1 MYIFAFPMQHKKTRS
16 MKFTKM
22 HGTGNDYIYV
32 NGLVETIENP
42 AEFAIQYS
50 DWHKGIGSDGLVMI
64 LASETCDFRM
74 RMFNADGSESEM
86 CGNASRCIGKYVY
99 DKGLTNK
106 TTLTLETLAGVKA
119 LQLFIGA
126 DQKVEK
132 VTVDMGEPILDA
144 ALIPVTSD
152 KNRVINEPLAFNSE
166 IQYNI
171 TTVSMGNPHAVI
183 FTTDI
188 LQLDLPKIGPVIE
201 NATIFPRR
209 TNTEFIEVL
218 TQNISGLKNG
228 KFCIFGRDE
237 ISNAIILR
245 NNEYIKIFDD
255 LKNID
260 SCNIAYIANDKQK
273 MFKFVGHSFRD
284 LRILTIATFSDF
296 SLSENGMIEIQLGR
310 RNFEIIVN
318 KKTLKANSF
327 MLKPLINSYVIN

>member
-1 MYIFAFPMQHKKTRS
+1 

-218 TQNISGLKNG
+218 TNNHVKMRVWERGSGETMACGTGACASVVAGVLNGLISRRTTVELLGG
-228 KFCIFGRDE
+228 E
-237 ISNAIILR
+237 
-245 NNEYIKIFDD
+245 
-255 LKNID
+255 
-260 SCNIAYIANDKQK
+260 
-273 MFKFVGHSFRD
+273 
-284 LRILTIATFSDF
+284 LTIEWKEEDNHVYLTGGATTVF
-296 SLSENGMIEIQLGR
+296 EGEI
-310 RNFEIIVN
+310 
-318 KKTLKANSF
+318 
-327 MLKPLINSYVIN
+327 

>member
-1 MYIFAFPMQHKKTRS
+1 

-50 DWHKGIGSDGLVMI
+50 DRHKGIGSDGLVMI

-106 TTLTLETLAGVKA
+106 TTLTLETLAGVKV
-119 LQLFIGA
+119 LQLFIGV

-166 IQYNI
+166 IRYNI

-218 TQNISGLKNG
+218 TNNHVKMPVWERGCAETTACGTGACASVVAGVLNGLISRRTTVELLGG
-228 KFCIFGRDE
+228 E
-237 ISNAIILR
+237 
-245 NNEYIKIFDD
+245 
-255 LKNID
+255 
-260 SCNIAYIANDKQK
+260 
-273 MFKFVGHSFRD
+273 
-284 LRILTIATFSDF
+284 LTIEWKEEDNHVYLTGGATTVF
-296 SLSENGMIEIQLGR
+296 EGEI
-310 RNFEIIVN
+310 
-318 KKTLKANSF
+318 
-327 MLKPLINSYVIN
+327 